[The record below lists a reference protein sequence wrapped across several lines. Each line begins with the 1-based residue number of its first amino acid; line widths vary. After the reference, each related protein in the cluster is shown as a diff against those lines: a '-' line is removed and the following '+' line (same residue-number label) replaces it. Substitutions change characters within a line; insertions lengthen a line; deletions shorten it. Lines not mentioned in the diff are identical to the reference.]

1 MLKMHGGHQMF
12 FGLNKSKNPKERF
25 CAIILGV
32 EMFGIHQMFLRKDI
46 GRTNA
51 WQLLGDST

>member
-1 MLKMHGGHQMF
+1 MF
-12 FGLNKSKNPKERF
+12 FGLNKSKNPKECF

-32 EMFGIHQMFLRKDI
+32 EIFGFHQTFLHKDI
-46 GRTNA
+46 GHTNT

>member
-1 MLKMHGGHQMF
+1 MFSRLK
-12 FGLNKSKNPKERF
+12 KTRNPKECF

-32 EMFGIHQMFLRKDI
+32 EMFGCHQTFLCRDI

-51 WQLLGDST
+51 WRPLGDSA